1 MKATLQEAIAAI
13 RANQPA
19 RAYQLLAN
27 ILRQDPT
34 NEQAWLWMS
43 AVVDTY
49 EAKAMCLE
57 KVLALNPHNAAA
69 RRGLSAL
76 RSHLGPVPATP
87 RAEQKTVESAVVD
100 LEEAEPA
107 ETTAPP
113 LTPAMSTTGTAHTTG
128 VIAPPSK
135 KIPLII
141 LSVMVA
147 LALVCIGGL
156 SIWFLTSGLPST
168 DLSVPN
174 PSATIATTTTR
185 LPSSVPQPTLTPS
198 ASAKVPEAT
207 PTATRVFPPSSTRVP
222 EATPTAT
229 RVFAVAFTPGDPTA
243 TPPGEDITDPNYLE
257 GKIAYE
263 AKDYEEVLRL
273 MTLVLEANP
282 NLAPPHWYRGMA
294 YFYMGNYQ
302 AMLEEM
308 EQALAIDPDYALG
321 YADRGLAYSS
331 LGDERRAMADWQ
343 KALSLDPTLAK
354 VHHNIAV
361 TYYNHGDYFRAL
373 EEYDMAVAI
382 DPKRAISWNGRSET
396 LMWLKR
402 YQDCIESAGQAI
414 DLKPDLWI
422 SYYNRG
428 TCKAHLDQFESAI
441 PDFDEYLDVVQDD
454 PMGWYNRGL
463 SHRYLGNNQQAL
475 VDYTRSIELDPTY
488 TWALINRGNVY
499 IDLQE
504 YDLALAD
511 YNAALALGEIPR
523 AYLGRGD
530 AYYGI
535 ERYDEAITA
544 YQQAIVLLPNFAD
557 AYGRLA
563 RVYLAQNKYQEAI
576 DAADQASALGLSGGN
591 ESFTLQI
598 RGRAYYGLGDYKQ
611 AISDL
616 NEVIAIHPTVMDFYY
631 RGIAHQANG
640 QKQEA
645 IQDLEYFIQQASAQN
660 MERDEIDDAQARLAE
675 LRK

>member
-1 MKATLQEAIAAI
+1 MKATLQEAIAAVKAGQTV
-13 RANQPA
+13 RA
-19 RAYQLLAN
+19 RQLLIT
-27 ILRQDPT
+27 ILRQDPN

-43 AVVDTY
+43 AVVDTD

-57 KVLALNPHNAAA
+57 KVLALNPQNAAA

-76 RSHLGPVPATP
+76 RSHLVPVPATP
-87 RAEQKTVESAVVD
+87 RAEQKTVEPVAVAP
-100 LEEAEPA
+100 EEAEPVEKA
-107 ETTAPP
+107 ASP
-113 LTPAMSTTGTAHTTG
+113 LTPAMDTTSTAHTTKAA
-128 VIAPPSK
+128 APPSK
-135 KIPLII
+135 KIPLIFI
-141 LSVMVA
+141 SIMV
-147 LALVCIGGL
+147 ALVCIGGL

-168 DLSVPN
+168 DSSVPN
-174 PSATIATTTTR
+174 PSATIAATTTR
-185 LPSSVPQPTLTPS
+185 LPSSVPQPNSTPS
-198 ASAKVPEAT
+198 TSAKVPEAT
-207 PTATRVFPPSSTRVP
+207 PTATRVF
-222 EATPTAT
+222 AA
-229 RVFAVAFTPGDPTA
+229 AFIPGDPTA
-243 TPPGEDITDPNYLE
+243 TPPGEDITDPNYLQ
-257 GKIAYE
+257 GKIAYK

-302 AMLEEM
+302 AMLKEM
-308 EQALAIDPDYALG
+308 EQALSIDPDYALG

-331 LGDERRAMADWQ
+331 LGDERRAIADWQ

-361 TYYNHGDYFRAL
+361 TYHNRGDYFRAL
-373 EEYDMAVAI
+373 EEYDVTVAI

-396 LMWLKR
+396 LMQLGE

-414 DLKPDLWI
+414 DLKSDLWI

-441 PDFDEYLDVVQDD
+441 PDFDVYLNAVQDD
-454 PMGWYNRGL
+454 PEGWYNRGL

-475 VDYTRSIELDPTY
+475 ADYTRSIELDPTF

-511 YNAALALGEIPR
+511 YNAALERGEIPR
-523 AYLGRGD
+523 AYVGRGD
-530 AYYGI
+530 AYYGM
-535 ERYDEAITA
+535 ERYDEAIAA
-544 YQQAIVLLPNFAD
+544 YQQAIALLPNFAF

-563 RVYLAQNKYQEAI
+563 KTYLTQNKYQEAI
-576 DAADQASALGLSGGN
+576 DAANQALALDPGGDG
-591 ESFTLQI
+591 EPYTLQI
-598 RGRAYYGLGDYKQ
+598 RGRAYYGLGDYNQ

-616 NEVIAIHPTVMDFYY
+616 NKVIAIHPTVMDFYY
-631 RGIAHQANG
+631 RGIVYQANG

-660 MERDEIDDAQARLAE
+660 MVRDEIDDAQARLAE

>member
-1 MKATLQEAIAAI
+1 MEATLQEAIAAI

-27 ILRQDPT
+27 ILRQDQT

-43 AVVDTY
+43 AVVDTD

-57 KVLALNPHNAAA
+57 KVLALNPQNAAA
-69 RRGLSAL
+69 RHGLSAL

-87 RAEQKTVESAVVD
+87 QSEQKTVESAVVD
-100 LEEAEPA
+100 LEEAESA
-107 ETTAPP
+107 KTTAPP

-128 VIAPPSK
+128 AVAPPSK

-174 PSATIATTTTR
+174 PSATIAATTTR
-185 LPSSVPQPTLTPS
+185 LPSSVPQPNLIPS
-198 ASAKVPEAT
+198 TSAKVPEAT
-207 PTATRVFPPSSTRVP
+207 PTATWVI
-222 EATPTAT
+222 
-229 RVFAVAFTPGDPTA
+229 AVTFTPGDPTA

-273 MTLVLEANP
+273 MTLVLEANA

-302 AMLEEM
+302 SMLEEM

-331 LGDERRAMADWQ
+331 LGDEKRAMADRQ

-361 TYYNHGDYFRAL
+361 TYHNHGDYFSAL

-396 LMWLKR
+396 LMWLNR
-402 YQDCIESAGQAI
+402 YQDCIESAGKAI
-414 DLKPDLWI
+414 DLKPDLWT
-422 SYYNRG
+422 SYCNRG
-428 TCKAHLDQFESAI
+428 TCKALLNQFESAI
-441 PDFDEYLDVVQDD
+441 PDFDVCLDAVQDD
-454 PMGWYNRGL
+454 PMAWYNRGL

-511 YNAALALGEIPR
+511 YNAALALGEIPL

-530 AYYGI
+530 AYYGLG
-535 ERYDEAITA
+535 RYDEAIVA
-544 YQQAIVLLPNFAD
+544 YQQALALLPSFAC
-557 AYGRLA
+557 AYGHLA
-563 RVYLAQNKYQEAI
+563 RVYLTQNKYQEAI
-576 DAADQASALGLSGGN
+576 DAANQALALGLSDGN

-616 NEVIAIHPTVMDFYY
+616 NKVIVIHPTVMDFYY
-631 RGIAHQANG
+631 RGIAYQANG

-645 IQDLEYFIQQASAQN
+645 IQDLEYFIQQASAQK

-675 LRK
+675 LRR